1 MAVFAVTALSLAC
14 LGVWGTLSYV
24 VSLRRREIGLRLALG
39 APRISIVWHFLRQG
53 VRVVSVACLCGL
65 AMSAAGGRL
74 LSGMLYGVST
84 SDPAT
89 FSSVVAIVLV
99 VAALAA
105 LVPATRAA
113 LAEPMRILR
122 E

>member
-1 MAVFAVTALSLAC
+1 MC
-14 LGVWGTLSYV
+14 G
-24 VSLRRREIGLRLALG
+24 IGCISGLLLAL
-39 APRISIVWHFLRQG
+39 A
-53 VRVVSVACLCGL
+53 SV
-65 AMSAAGGRL
+65 RL

-89 FSSVVAIVLV
+89 FSGVVAIVLV

-113 LAEPMRILR
+113 FAEPMRILR